1 METLQL
7 LLVAAVG
14 FLSVRFLYKKYI
26 APKTTKGCG
35 TDCGCS

>member
-1 METLQL
+1 MEILQFV
-7 LLVAAVG
+7 LVAAAG

-26 APKTTKGCG
+26 VPKTTKGCG